1 MSPYPK
7 ETMPMTKQPPR
18 EERMDKVLG
27 WLETA
32 KEVFPAINNNA
43 VPSDR
48 IASISELVD
57 RMQRMA
63 SSLSKRDAVSNR
75 HAA

>member
-1 MSPYPK
+1 MDNK
-7 ETMPMTKQPPR
+7 PPR
-18 EERMDKVLG
+18 ETRIEKVLG

-43 VPSDR
+43 VPADR
-48 IASISELVD
+48 IGSISELVD

-63 SSLSKRDAVSNR
+63 SALRDGASVSNR
-75 HAA
+75 RAA

>member
-1 MSPYPK
+1 
-7 ETMPMTKQPPR
+7 MTKQPPR
-18 EERMDKVLG
+18 EARMAQVLG

-43 VPSDR
+43 VSSDR
-48 IASISELVD
+48 IASLSELVD

-63 SSLSKRDAVSNR
+63 CSLSKRDALSNR

>member
-1 MSPYPK
+1 
-7 ETMPMTKQPPR
+7 MTKQPPS
-18 EERMDKVLG
+18 EAQMDKVLG

-43 VPSDR
+43 VSSDR

-63 SSLSKRDAVSNR
+63 YALRNRDAISTR
-75 HAA
+75 QAA

>member
-1 MSPYPK
+1 
-7 ETMPMTKQPPR
+7 
-18 EERMDKVLG
+18 MDNVLG

-43 VPSDR
+43 VPADR
-48 IASISELVD
+48 VASISELVD

-63 SSLSKRDAVSNR
+63 HSLAKRNAVSNR

>member
-1 MSPYPK
+1 
-7 ETMPMTKQPPR
+7 
-18 EERMDKVLG
+18 MDKVLG

-43 VPSDR
+43 VSSDR

-57 RMQRMA
+57 RMQRIA
-63 SSLSKRDAVSNR
+63 CSLRKTGAAANR

>member
-1 MSPYPK
+1 
-7 ETMPMTKQPPR
+7 MTKQPPR

>member
-1 MSPYPK
+1 MLTHPK

-18 EERMDKVLG
+18 EARMDKVLG

-43 VPSDR
+43 VSSDR
-48 IASISELVD
+48 IASISEMVD
-57 RMQRMA
+57 RMQRVACALREA
-63 SSLSKRDAVSNR
+63 SAKRQ
-75 HAA
+75 AA

>member
-1 MSPYPK
+1 
-7 ETMPMTKQPPR
+7 MTKQPPR
-18 EERMDKVLG
+18 EVRMDKVLG

-43 VPSDR
+43 VSSDR

-57 RMQRMA
+57 RMQRLAWALRKGGSVA
-63 SSLSKRDAVSNR
+63 SR

>member
-1 MSPYPK
+1 
-7 ETMPMTKQPPR
+7 
-18 EERMDKVLG
+18 MDKVLG

-43 VPSDR
+43 VSSDR

-63 SSLSKRDAVSNR
+63 WALRKGGTVTRR

>member
-1 MSPYPK
+1 MA
-7 ETMPMTKQPPR
+7 Q
-18 EERMDKVLG
+18 VLG

-43 VPSDR
+43 VSSDR
-48 IASISELVD
+48 IASLSELVD

-63 SSLSKRDAVSNR
+63 CSLSKRDALSNR

>member
-1 MSPYPK
+1 
-7 ETMPMTKQPPR
+7 MTKQPPR
-18 EERMDKVLG
+18 EARMDKVLG

-43 VPSDR
+43 VSSDR
-48 IASISELVD
+48 IALISELVD
-57 RMQRMA
+57 RMQRKAWALRNAGAA
-63 SSLSKRDAVSNR
+63 SSR

>member
-1 MSPYPK
+1 
-7 ETMPMTKQPPR
+7 MTKQPPR
-18 EERMDKVLG
+18 EVRMDKVLG

-43 VPSDR
+43 VSSDR

-57 RMQRMA
+57 RMQRLA
-63 SSLSKRDAVSNR
+63 WALRKGSSAANR

>member
-1 MSPYPK
+1 
-7 ETMPMTKQPPR
+7 MTNKPPR
-18 EERMDKVLG
+18 EIRMEKVLG

-43 VPSDR
+43 VPADR

-63 SSLSKRDAVSNR
+63 CALQEAGAVSNR

>member
-1 MSPYPK
+1 
-7 ETMPMTKQPPR
+7 MTKQPPR
-18 EERMDKVLG
+18 EARMDKVLG

-63 SSLSKRDAVSNR
+63 AALNQRGAVSRR

>member
-1 MSPYPK
+1 
-7 ETMPMTKQPPR
+7 MTNKPPR
-18 EERMDKVLG
+18 ETRMEKVVG

-43 VPSDR
+43 VPADR

-63 SSLSKRDAVSNR
+63 CAMRAAGRVSNR

>member
-1 MSPYPK
+1 
-7 ETMPMTKQPPR
+7 MTKQPPR
-18 EERMDKVLG
+18 EVRMEKVLG

-63 SSLSKRDAVSNR
+63 SALSQHGAVSSR

>member
-1 MSPYPK
+1 MNNK
-7 ETMPMTKQPPR
+7 PPR
-18 EERMDKVLG
+18 EARMDKVLG

-48 IASISELVD
+48 IAAASELVD
-57 RMQRMA
+57 RMQRIA
-63 SSLSKRDAVSNR
+63 VALRKRGAASNR